1 MSSVQVFSKI
11 QEPKLQSA
19 VIAQFLTVCVETI
32 WSSEV
37 WRSSYLVLVF
47 CLWGA
52 AYKKEATLNSR

>member
-19 VIAQFLTVCVETI
+19 VIAQFLTVCVET
-32 WSSEV
+32 WYDHLKYGGPPTSCF
-37 WRSSYLVLVF
+37 F

-52 AYKKEATLNSR
+52 AYKKEAALNSR